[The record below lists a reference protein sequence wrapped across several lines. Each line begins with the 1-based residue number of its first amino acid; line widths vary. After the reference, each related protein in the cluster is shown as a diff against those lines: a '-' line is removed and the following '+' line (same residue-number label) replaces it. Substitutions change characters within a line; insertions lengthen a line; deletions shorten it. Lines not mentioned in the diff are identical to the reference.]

1 MSGFFDMLNPSP
13 ESGGANPAEFTA
25 QQLEAQKQMME
36 GHERANESQ
45 EQAKAHDLREG
56 IRDAVQA
63 EMARAKEK
71 EGARKVTFGAR
82 LESEKSKEEKE
93 NEAKA
98 KQMKAEKRV
107 YSEAYYKD
115 KAEAARKKKDAEDKA
130 WREEHIY
137 GHKPEKK

>member
-1 MSGFFDMLNPSP
+1 MSGIFDMLNPSL

-25 QQLEAQKQMME
+25 QHLEAQKQMLE
-36 GHERANESQ
+36 GQERAKEAQ
-45 EQAKAHDLREG
+45 EQAKPRDVREG
-56 IRDAVQA
+56 IRDAIQV

-71 EGARKVTFGAR
+71 EGTKKVTFGAR

-98 KQMKAEKRV
+98 KEMKAEKRV

-115 KAEAARKKKDAEDKA
+115 KAEAARKKKDTEDKA